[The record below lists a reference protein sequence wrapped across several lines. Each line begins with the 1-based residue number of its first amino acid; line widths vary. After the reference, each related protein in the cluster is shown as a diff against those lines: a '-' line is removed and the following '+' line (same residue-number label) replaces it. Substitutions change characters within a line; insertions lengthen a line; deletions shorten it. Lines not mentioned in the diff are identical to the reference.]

1 MSQPVGY
8 ADDWLEIATEIKQTA
23 GYRCSSC
30 GLRCLSASN
39 SYRHLDLSL
48 RRRLC
53 AQVHHIDG
61 NPSHNFAIDISSA
74 GDRGCHLRMH
84 RHRPQP
90 TPGQLALKLKLP
102 KSRRLRQSHSS
113 FQLTFTDLI
122 NRLPRL
128 PILGNNQFL
137 AETAARA

>member
-8 ADDWLEIATEIKQTA
+8 SEDWSEIANAIKQTA

-61 NPSHNFAIDISSA
+61 NPSHNFAIDTSECTAIAPS
-74 GDRGCHLRMH
+74 
-84 RHRPQP
+84 RHQ
-90 TPGQLALKLKLP
+90 
-102 KSRRLRQSHSS
+102 
-113 FQLTFTDLI
+113 
-122 NRLPRL
+122 
-128 PILGNNQFL
+128 GN
-137 AETAARA
+137 